1 MSNKKK
7 VPLKLTR
14 EIKTAILVIASIL
27 LFIWGYSFLQGRD
40 LLTDYKILYAKY
52 DNVEGLVEASP
63 VTINGFVV
71 GKVRAIV
78 LDNTTGKLVVEMQIT
93 SDFPISKS
101 SIVNIYEPGL
111 IGGKQIQIVPNLE
124 DTNLALSGDYLSS
137 GVVPGLTS
145 LVGDRLSPLQEKIE
159 KAVVSADSVLVNI
172 NTLLDP
178 ATKAHFK
185 ASMAN
190 LNATLL
196 EFKGASHN
204 VNLMLAENRSKIG
217 SAVSNF
223 DHTSKNLAKVSDSLA
238 KINFNKS
245 AKSLENSLAK
255 VNKLMT
261 DVESGK
267 GTLGK
272 LMKDEKVYDNLEGAS
287 RELEQLLSDLKLNP
301 KRYVHF
307 SLFGKK
313 AKAYEAATEVQ
324 KVEVQI
330 VKDSTVI
337 K

>member
-1 MSNKKK
+1 M
-7 VPLKLTR
+7 KLTR

-52 DNVEGLVEASP
+52 DNVEGLVVSSP
-63 VTINGFVV
+63 VTINGFIV
-71 GKVRAIV
+71 GKVRTII
-78 LDNTTGKLVVEMQIT
+78 LDNKTGKLVVEMQIT

-101 SIVNIYEPGL
+101 SKVNIYEPGL

-124 DTNLALSGDYLSS
+124 DQVLAESGDYLSS

-145 LVGDRLSPLQEKIE
+145 LVGDRLTPLQEKVE
-159 KAVVSADSVLVNI
+159 KAVTSADSVLMNI

-178 ATKAHFK
+178 ATKAHFR

-196 EFKGASHN
+196 EFKGASKN
-204 VNLMLAENRSKIG
+204 VNEMLAENRSKIG

-223 DHTSKNLAKVSDSLA
+223 DRTSKNLAIVSDSLA

-245 AKSLENSLAK
+245 VKSLENSLAK

-261 DVESGK
+261 EVESGK

-287 RELEQLLSDLKLNP
+287 RELEQLLSDLKRNP

-313 AKAYEAATEVQ
+313 AKEYKPLPEEE
-324 KVEVQI
+324 KVEVEI
-330 VKDSTVI
+330 DTI
-337 K
+337 TTTTN

>member
-1 MSNKKK
+1 M
-7 VPLKLTR
+7 KLTR
-14 EIKTAILVIASIL
+14 EIKTAILVIGSIL

-40 LLTDYKILYAKY
+40 LLTDYKVLYAKY
-52 DNVEGLVEASP
+52 DNVEGLVEAAP
-63 VTINGFVV
+63 VTINGFIV
-71 GKVRAIV
+71 GKVRSIV
-78 LDNTTGKLVVEMQIT
+78 LDNKTGKLVVEMQIN
-93 SDFPISKS
+93 SDFPIAKS
-101 SIVNIYEPGL
+101 SMVNIYEPGL

-124 DTNLALSGDYLSS
+124 DSNLAQSGDYLNS

-145 LVGDRLSPLQEKIE
+145 LVGDRLTPLQEKVE
-159 KAVVSADSVLVNI
+159 KAVVSADSLLLNI

-178 ATKAHFK
+178 MTKANFRN
-185 ASMAN
+185 SMAN
-190 LNATLL
+190 LNSTLI
-196 EFKGASHN
+196 EFRGASKN
-204 VNLMLAENRSKIG
+204 VNEMLAENRTKIG

-223 DHTSKNLAKVSDSLA
+223 DYTSKNLAKMSDSLA

-245 AKSLENSLAK
+245 VRSLENSLAK

-261 DVESGK
+261 EVESGK

-287 RELEQLLSDLKLNP
+287 RELEQLLSDLKRNP

-313 AKAYEAATEVQ
+313 AKAYKPTPEE
-324 KVEVQI
+324 KIVEI
-330 VKDSTVI
+330 DSTTLT

>member
-1 MSNKKK
+1 M
-7 VPLKLTR
+7 KLTR

-52 DNVEGLVEASP
+52 DNVEGLVVSAP
-63 VTINGFVV
+63 VTINGFIV

-78 LDNTTGKLVVEMQIT
+78 LDNKTGKLVVEMQMN
-93 SDFPISKS
+93 SDFPISKT

-111 IGGKQIQIVPNLE
+111 IGGKQIQIVPNMA
-124 DTNLALSGDYLSS
+124 DPNLTKSGDFLSS
-137 GVVPGLTS
+137 GIVPGLTS
-145 LVGDRLSPLQEKIE
+145 LVGDRLSPLQDKIE

-172 NTLLDP
+172 NTILDP

-196 EFKGASHN
+196 EFKGASKN
-204 VNLMLAENRSKIG
+204 VNEMLAENRSKIG
-217 SAVSNF
+217 NAVTNF

-245 AKSLENSLAK
+245 VRSIENSLAK
-255 VNKLMT
+255 VNTLMT
-261 DVESGK
+261 DVEAGK

-287 RELEQLLSDLKLNP
+287 RELEQLLSDLKRNP

-313 AKAYEAATEVQ
+313 AKAYKPLPEEE
-324 KVEVQI
+324 KVEVEI
-330 VKDSTVI
+330 DTTTNN
-337 K
+337 

>member
-1 MSNKKK
+1 M
-7 VPLKLTR
+7 KLTR

-40 LLTDYKILYAKY
+40 LLSDHKVLYANY
-52 DNVEGLVEASP
+52 DNVEGLVVSAP
-63 VTINGFVV
+63 VTINGFHV
-71 GKVRAIV
+71 GKVRSIL
-78 LDNTTGKLVVEMQIT
+78 LDNKTGKLVVEMQID
-93 SDFPISKS
+93 SDFPIAKS

-111 IGGKQIQIVPNLE
+111 IGGKQIQIVPNL
-124 DTNLALSGDYLSS
+124 DDSNLAKSGDYLSS

-145 LVGDRLSPLQEKIE
+145 IVGDRLSPLQDKIE

-196 EFKGASHN
+196 EFKGASQN

-217 SAVSNF
+217 RAVSNF

-245 AKSLENSLAK
+245 VKSLESSLAK
-255 VNKLMT
+255 VNNLMT

-287 RELEQLLSDLKLNP
+287 RELEQLLSDLKRNP

-307 SLFGKK
+307 SLFGKNAQK
-313 AKAYEAATEVQ
+313 YKPAPEVE
-324 KVEVQI
+324 KIEVEI
-330 VKDSTVI
+330 VVDSTVI

>member
-1 MSNKKK
+1 M
-7 VPLKLTR
+7 KLTR
-14 EIKTAILVIASIL
+14 EIKTAILVISSIL

-40 LLTDYKILYAKY
+40 LLSNHKLLYAKY
-52 DNVEGLVEASP
+52 DNVEGLVVSAP

-71 GKVRAIV
+71 GKVRSIV
-78 LDNTTGKLVVEMQIT
+78 LDNSTGKLVIEMQVD
-93 SDFPISKS
+93 SDFPIAKTSV
-101 SIVNIYEPGL
+101 VNIYEPGL
-111 IGGKQIQIVPNLE
+111 IGGKQIQIVPNLD
-124 DTNLALSGDYLSS
+124 DTSLVSSGDYLAS

-145 LVGDRLSPLQEKIE
+145 LVGDRFSPLQDKIE

-196 EFKGASHN
+196 EFKGASQS
-204 VNLMLAENRSKIG
+204 VNAMLAENRSKIG
-217 SAVSNF
+217 NAVSNF
-223 DHTSKNLAKVSDSLA
+223 DHTSKNLAKVSDSLS

-245 AKSLENSLAK
+245 VRSLENSLAK
-255 VNKLMT
+255 VNSLMT

-287 RELEQLLSDLKLNP
+287 RELEQLLSDLKRNP

-313 AKAYEAATEVQ
+313 AKEYKPLPEEE
-324 KVEVQI
+324 KVEVEI
-330 VKDSTVI
+330 DTI
-337 K
+337 TNN

>member
-1 MSNKKK
+1 M
-7 VPLKLTR
+7 KLTR
-14 EIKTAILVIASIL
+14 EIKTAILVIGSIL

-40 LLTDYKILYAKY
+40 LLTDYKLLYAKY
-52 DNVEGLVEASP
+52 DNVEGLVEAAP
-63 VTINGFVV
+63 VTINGFIV
-71 GKVRAIV
+71 GKVRSIV
-78 LDNTTGKLVVEMQIT
+78 LDNKTGKLVVEMQIN
-93 SDFPISKS
+93 SDFPITKS
-101 SIVNIYEPGL
+101 SMVNIYEPGL

-124 DTNLALSGDYLSS
+124 DSNLAQSGDYLNS

-145 LVGDRLSPLQEKIE
+145 LVGDRLTPLQEKVE
-159 KAVVSADSVLVNI
+159 KAVVSADSLLINI

-178 ATKAHFK
+178 MTKANFRN
-185 ASMAN
+185 SMAN
-190 LNATLL
+190 LNSTLI
-196 EFKGASHN
+196 EFRGASKN
-204 VNLMLAENRSKIG
+204 VNEMLAENRTKIG

-223 DHTSKNLAKVSDSLA
+223 DYTSKNLAKMSDSLA

-245 AKSLENSLAK
+245 VRSLENSLVK

-261 DVESGK
+261 EVESGK

-287 RELEQLLSDLKLNP
+287 RELEQLLSDLKRNP

-313 AKAYEAATEVQ
+313 AKAYQSAPEEK
-324 KVEVQI
+324 KVEI
-330 VKDSTVI
+330 DSTTLT

>member
-1 MSNKKK
+1 M
-7 VPLKLTR
+7 KLTR

-40 LLTDYKILYAKY
+40 LLTNYKILYAKY
-52 DNVEGLVEASP
+52 ENVEGLVMSSP

-71 GKVRAIV
+71 GKVRTII
-78 LDNTTGKLVVEMQIT
+78 LDNKTGKLVVEMQIT

-101 SIVNIYEPGL
+101 SQVNIYEPGL
-111 IGGKQIQIVPNLE
+111 IGGKQIQIIPNLE
-124 DTNLALSGDYLSS
+124 DPNLAQTGDYLNS

-145 LVGDRLSPLQEKIE
+145 IVGDRLSPLQDKIE

-172 NTLLDP
+172 NALLDP

-196 EFKGASHN
+196 EFKGASKN
-204 VNLMLAENRSKIG
+204 VNAMLAENRSKIG

-223 DHTSKNLAKVSDSLA
+223 DKTSKNLAKVSDSLA
-238 KINFNKS
+238 NINFNKS
-245 AKSLENSLAK
+245 VRSLENSLAK
-255 VNKLMT
+255 VNNLMT
-261 DVESGK
+261 DIESGK

-272 LMKDEKVYDNLEGAS
+272 LMTDDKVYDNLEGAS
-287 RELEQLLSDLKLNP
+287 RELEQLLSDLKRNP

-313 AKAYEAATEVQ
+313 AKEYEPLPEDE
-324 KVEVQI
+324 KVEVEI
-330 VKDSTVI
+330 DTTTTTTTTTTNN
-337 K
+337 

>member
-1 MSNKKK
+1 M
-7 VPLKLTR
+7 
-14 EIKTAILVIASIL
+14 IGSIL

-40 LLTDYKILYAKY
+40 LLSNNKLLYAKY
-52 DNVEGLVEASP
+52 DNVEGLVESAP

-71 GKVRAIV
+71 GKVRAII
-78 LDNTTGKLVVEMQIT
+78 LDNITGKLVVEMQID
-93 SDFPISKS
+93 SDFPIAKS
-101 SIVNIYEPGL
+101 SMVNIYEPGL
-111 IGGKQIQIVPNLE
+111 IGGKQIQIVPNLQ
-124 DTNLALSGDYLSS
+124 DTNLAQTGDYLNS

-145 LVGDRLSPLQEKIE
+145 LVGDRLTPLQEKVE
-159 KAVVSADSVLVNI
+159 KAVVSADSLLLNI

-178 ATKAHFK
+178 VTKANFRN
-185 ASMAN
+185 SMAN
-190 LNATLL
+190 LNATLI
-196 EFKGASHN
+196 EFRGASKN
-204 VNLMLAENRSKIG
+204 VNEMLAENRTKVG

-223 DHTSKNLAKVSDSLA
+223 DYASKNIAKMSDSLA

-245 AKSLENSLAK
+245 VRSLENSLAK

-261 DVESGK
+261 EVESGK

-287 RELEQLLSDLKLNP
+287 RELEQLLSDLKRNP

-313 AKAYEAATEVQ
+313 STQYKPETGAKEIE
-324 KVEVQI
+324 I
-330 VKDSTVI
+330 DSTTLT

>member
-1 MSNKKK
+1 M
-7 VPLKLTR
+7 KLTR

-52 DNVEGLVEASP
+52 DNVEGLVESAP
-63 VTINGFVV
+63 VTINGFIV
-71 GKVRAIV
+71 GKVRTIV
-78 LDNTTGKLVVEMQIT
+78 LDNKTGKLVVEMQIT
-93 SDFPISKS
+93 SDFPIAKS
-101 SIVNIYEPGL
+101 SLVNIYEPGL

-124 DTNLALSGDYLSS
+124 DTNLAQSGDYLAS

-145 LVGDRLSPLQEKIE
+145 LVGDRLTPLQEKVE
-159 KAVVSADSVLVNI
+159 KAVTSADSVLMNI

-178 ATKAHFK
+178 ATKAHFR

-196 EFKGASHN
+196 EFKGASKS
-204 VNLMLAENRSKIG
+204 VNEMLAENRSKIG
-217 SAVSNF
+217 NAVSNF
-223 DHTSKNLAKVSDSLA
+223 DYTSKNLAKVSDSLA

-245 AKSLENSLAK
+245 VKSLENSLAK

-287 RELEQLLSDLKLNP
+287 RELEQLLSDLKRNP

-313 AKAYEAATEVQ
+313 AKEYKPLPEV
-324 KVEVQI
+324 ENEEI
-330 VKDSTVI
+330 DSTLI

>member
-1 MSNKKK
+1 M
-7 VPLKLTR
+7 KLTR
-14 EIKTAILVIASIL
+14 EIKTAILVISSIL

-40 LLTDYKILYAKY
+40 LLSNHKLLYAKY
-52 DNVEGLVEASP
+52 DNVEGLVVSAP

-71 GKVRAIV
+71 GKVRSIV
-78 LDNTTGKLVVEMQIT
+78 LDNSTGKLVIEMQID
-93 SDFPISKS
+93 SDFPIAKTSV
-101 SIVNIYEPGL
+101 VNIYEPGL
-111 IGGKQIQIVPNLE
+111 IGGKQIQIVPNLD
-124 DTNLALSGDYLSS
+124 DTSLVSSGDYLAS

-145 LVGDRLSPLQEKIE
+145 LVGDRLSPLQDKIE

-196 EFKGASHN
+196 EFKGASQS
-204 VNLMLAENRSKIG
+204 VNAMLAENRSKIG
-217 SAVSNF
+217 NAVSNF
-223 DHTSKNLAKVSDSLA
+223 DHTSKNLAKVSDSLS

-245 AKSLENSLAK
+245 VRSLENSLAK
-255 VNKLMT
+255 VNSLMT

-287 RELEQLLSDLKLNP
+287 RELEQLLSDLKRNP

-313 AKAYEAATEVQ
+313 AKEYKPLPEEE
-324 KVEVQI
+324 KVEVEI
-330 VKDSTVI
+330 DTI
-337 K
+337 TNN